1 MRDVIQQFLLPPVR
15 DLLARAATFH
25 EEATDEET
33 SAPAVEAAI
42 ARHCVLLQPP
52 LHLPAGVASRD
63 LRLDKAQ
70 MRRGKVAPAHGSF
83 YSYIVW
89 PDLGLHTMPYSWL
102 GFLFEGEADIRIG
115 ASRNLMDATQRSGK
129 VYVVSLKAPA
139 FFAIPPGVPH
149 PDGSRLLWEASVRAQ
164 PCPPQRI
171 FWMHIS
177 PAGVRCHLSR
187 VAHQL
192 YQEEF
197 FLMLNDD
204 ALLALARLLLVEMQR
219 APRFDL
225 VVGATLLCLLQN
237 TGRCL
242 QLKAPTNAIQEINAS
257 TRNAVLTGS
266 ARDNRRVVLEAA
278 LHYIET
284 HLNWRTLS
292 VEEIAAHAHVSPSH
306 LNRIVNLETGLTVKG
321 YITRARLEVAKSLLV
336 DSDMAIA
343 EVGFLTGYFPPS
355 HFTRAFLRGT
365 GTTPKDFR
373 NATRQVKAKHG

>member
-1 MRDVIQQFLLPPVR
+1 MREVVQQHLLPWLR
-15 DLLARAATFH
+15 DILLEDIAAIGGENALLV
-25 EEATDEET
+25 EEK
-33 SAPAVEAAI
+33 I

-52 LHLPAGVASRD
+52 MTLPPGVASHE

-89 PDLGLHTMPYSWL
+89 PDLGLHTMPYAWL

-115 ASRNLMDATQRSGK
+115 ASRNLMDATQQRGK
-129 VYVVSLKAPA
+129 VHVVTLKAPA

-149 PDGSRLLWEASVRAQ
+149 PDGSRLLWEASFRAQ

-197 FLMLNDD
+197 FLMLHDE
-204 ALLALARLLLVEMQR
+204 ALMALAHLLLAEMQR

-225 VVGATLLCLLQN
+225 VVGGALLSLLQN
-237 TGRCL
+237 TQRCL
-242 QLKAPTNAIQEINAS
+242 QLETPSDAIRAIAAS
-257 TRNAVLTGS
+257 TRNTVPSGS
-266 ARDNRRVVLEAA
+266 ARDNRRVVLAAA

-292 VEEIAAHAHVSPSH
+292 VDDIAAHAHVSPSH
-306 LNRIVNLETGLTVKG
+306 LNRIVHLETGLTVKQ

-336 DSDMAIA
+336 NSDMAIA

-365 GTTPKDFR
+365 GASPKDFR
-373 NATRQVKAKHG
+373 KAQRETRTKLG